1 VILGIGIDLCRIPR
15 IRRSVE
21 RLGEAWLE
29 ELFATEERD
38 RCAASLDSGLAF
50 ARGFA
55 CKEACA
61 KALGADSDDA
71 AMSFR
76 DHAASYSGMIPP
88 PLGGA
93 FQRSDVDDFSG
104 SGQA

>member
-1 VILGIGIDLCRIPR
+1 V
-15 IRRSVE
+15 
-21 RLGEAWLE
+21 
-29 ELFATEERD
+29 
-38 RCAASLDSGLAF
+38 AALMLVFGLVVDPTGGPTVLVRQAF
-50 ARGFA
+50 FDPIT
-55 CKEACA
+55 
-61 KALGADSDDA
+61 ADSDDA